1 MNYFRLKW
9 TLQVSVRSGLE
20 TREVKHWAI
29 SSKWQKETF
38 PRKFVLIKMR
48 FLDISSSSKI
58 IFFFNYFLIAS
69 ALGNFSVVC
78 AKICKFRANYWT
90 MSRFRSLSRSQF
102 KRCVNSLPKVNRAK
116 LPRNVFVTFSA
127 AISPLPSIIVI
138 FVIKVQKKF
147 GTGFYEILI
156 GAHSI
161 ALDEARVAPVITNLM
176 LFLVR

>member
-20 TREVKHWAI
+20 TREVKHWFRQND
-29 SSKWQKETF
+29 KKETF

-102 KRCVNSLPKVNRAK
+102 KRCVNSLPKPCQTAK
-116 LPRNVFVTFSA
+116 KRFCDIFRSNF
-127 AISPLPSIIVI
+127 PLAVDYSY
-138 FVIKVQKKF
+138 FCNK
-147 GTGFYEILI
+147 GTEKNLE
-156 GAHSI
+156 
-161 ALDEARVAPVITNLM
+161 LDFMR
-176 LFLVR
+176 F